1 MIALFF
7 QWPLCYKVFNE
18 KQSATSLAPGISNID
33 LGLSSDMKEAYAES
47 YMIKDPFAFAK
58 STSSFS
64 CCLVAALPVG
74 LFGEQKKITSALG
87 VDDKSGKKLFS
98 GTHFMYTM
106 FLYFFVSAWNLPAL
120 PIITLESTYACHG
133 ETRKYLL

>member
-1 MIALFF
+1 MVA
-7 QWPLCYKVFNE
+7 N
-18 KQSATSLAPGISNID
+18 NI
-33 LGLSSDMKEAYAES
+33 MKEAYAES
-47 YMIKDPFAFAK
+47 YMIMDPFSFAK
-58 STSSFS
+58 STSCFS

-106 FLYFFVSAWNLPAL
+106 FLYF
-120 PIITLESTYACHG
+120 
-133 ETRKYLL
+133 